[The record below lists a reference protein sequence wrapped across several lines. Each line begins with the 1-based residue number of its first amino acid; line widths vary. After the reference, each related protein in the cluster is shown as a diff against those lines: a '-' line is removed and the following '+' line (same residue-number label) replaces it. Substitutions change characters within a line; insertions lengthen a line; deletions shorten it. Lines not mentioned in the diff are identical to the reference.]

1 VLLDSKD
8 YTGFSNYAAMYTS
21 LLNDESKVGFQN
33 MQNQTNLNATGK
45 EDLQIAKLKRMQVK
59 FSKIYR

>member
-1 VLLDSKD
+1 
-8 YTGFSNYAAMYTS
+8 MYTS

-59 FSKIYR
+59 FSKIYRWIVSFNFALNLVFR